1 MNTIPDF
8 HDGFFDGLW
17 VSDEKR
23 VHLFLRTVDKK
34 PFTLVLRG
42 VKLFNASNIRQG
54 NIILDLA
61 LLDAQQLT
69 TAHIAEIYEFE
80 GEQQEEKIKR
90 FLASAQEEL
99 LNALEMSTSYGA
111 EFIALFRGAQ
121 LVANH
126 VCSEEQ

>member
-1 MNTIPDF
+1 VNTIPDF

-99 LNALEMSTSYGA
+99 LNALEMSTS
-111 EFIALFRGAQ
+111 
-121 LVANH
+121 
-126 VCSEEQ
+126 